1 MKKFV
6 NLAYYFASFTVKQ
19 QTMRKAFLVFSVTLL
34 SITAILI
41 YINWKFSFLLL
52 IFIPLILMGLY
63 DMYQSKHTIKR
74 NFPLLGRLRYLL
86 ESMGPEMRQYFI
98 ETDTEGKP
106 FNRLQR
112 SMVYARSKKETDMEP
127 FGTQLNTYKPSYE
140 WINHSIRAI
149 SFQNVN
155 TKPLVKIGS
164 SQCTKPYEAS
174 MFNISAMS
182 YGSLSKNAIIALNEG
197 AKKGGFFHNTG
208 EGGLSPYHLQGGD
221 VVWNIGTGYFSCRN
235 FDGTFNPDEF
245 EKRAVLENVKMIE
258 IKFSQG
264 AKPGH
269 GGILPKE
276 KVTDEIAAIR
286 LVNKGH
292 DIISPPTHSAFSTP
306 LELMAF
312 IKLLREK
319 SGGKPIGIKIC
330 IGNKSEFLA
339 ICKAMVETK
348 TYLDFITVDGG
359 EGGTGAAPPEY
370 SDHVG
375 MPLRDAL
382 AFVYDCLNGF
392 GIKDQIKIIA
402 SGKVISGFDIIRN
415 LSIGADLCNSARGM
429 MFALGCIQA
438 LECHSNTCPT
448 GVATQNPKLIKGL
461 VPEEKSIRV
470 ARFQYETVKSAV
482 DLMASAGLDHP
493 DKVDRTVVS
502 TRIDASQIKT
512 FYEIYPEL
520 DKGCLLNENTVPK
533 EFSIFW
539 KKANAN
545 QF

>member
-1 MKKFV
+1 
-6 NLAYYFASFTVKQ
+6 
-19 QTMRKAFLVFSVTLL
+19 MRKAFLIISLTILT
-34 SITAILI
+34 IIAILT
-41 YINWKFSFLLL
+41 YVNWKFSLLLL
-52 IFIPLILMGLY
+52 IIIPLILLGLY
-63 DMYQSKHTIKR
+63 DINQSKHTIKR
-74 NFPLLGRLRYLL
+74 NFPLLGRMRYLL
-86 ESMGPEMRQYFI
+86 EGLGPEMRQYFI

-112 SMVYARSKKETDMEP
+112 STVYSRSKKESDSQP
-127 FGTQLNTYKPSYE
+127 FGTQLDTYNDGYE

-149 SFQNVN
+149 SFKDIDQNP
-155 TKPLVKIGS
+155 KVKIGS
-164 SQCTKPYEAS
+164 SQCSKPYLAS

-182 YGSLSKNAIIALNEG
+182 YGSLSKNAILALNAG
-197 AKKGGFFHNTG
+197 AKQGGFFHNTG

-235 FDGTFNPDEF
+235 NDGTFNIDEF
-245 EKRAVLENVKMIE
+245 EKRAILENVKMIE

-286 LVNKGH
+286 LVEKGN
-292 DIISPPTHSAFSTP
+292 DIVSPPSHSAFTNP
-306 LELMAF
+306 LELMDF

-330 IGNKSEFLA
+330 IGNKSEFIA
-339 ICKAMVETK
+339 ICKAMVKTN

-402 SGKVISGFDIIRN
+402 SGKVITGFDIIRN

-438 LECHSNTCPT
+438 LECHANTCPT

-461 VPEEKSIRV
+461 VPEEKSVRV
-470 ARFQYETVKSAV
+470 ARYQHETVKAAA

-502 TRIDASQIKT
+502 TRIDRSKVQT
-512 FYEIYPEL
+512 FYETYPEL
-520 DKGCLLNENTVPK
+520 DKGCLLNEASVPK
-533 EFSIFW
+533 EFLYFW
-539 KKANAN
+539 QKATSSK
-545 QF
+545 F